1 MKIYHDFQHLEDIRN
16 AVVTTGSFDGVH
28 SGHKAIL
35 ERLKKLSF
43 EIGGETVLI
52 TFHPHPR
59 KVLYPDTYGKD
70 LRLITSPREKI
81 ELLSRAGLDHLIIV
95 NFTKKFSEISSLS
108 FVRDILLKRLRA
120 RKIVTGYNHHFG
132 HNREGDT
139 ELMRQLGKQ
148 LGFEVEEISEQE
160 IQQESVSSVT
170 IRKALLEGDI
180 QRANR
185 YLDHNYI
192 ITGKCTSLKPPS
204 ADSPYPHYS
213 ITLEDESKLLPP
225 NGTYPVLIVDD
236 EGKYPGRCFIRNN
249 SNSPLHASITF
260 ETEEHINCLTEI
272 TTLIF
277 LDFNP
282 TDHAH

>member
-1 MKIYHDFQHLEDIRN
+1 LKIYYDLEHLEGIRN

-35 ERLKKLSF
+35 ERLKKSAF

-70 LRLITSPREKI
+70 LRLITSSREKI

-95 NFTKKFSEISSLS
+95 NFTKEFSEISSLK
-108 FVRDILLKRLRA
+108 FVREILLKKLHA
-120 RKIVTGYNHHFG
+120 RMIITGYNHHFG

-139 ELMRQLGKQ
+139 ELMRQIGEQ
-148 LGFEVEEISEQE
+148 YGFDVEEIPEQE
-160 IQQESVSSVT
+160 VQQESVSSVT
-170 IRKALLEGDI
+170 IRKALQEGDL

-192 ITGKCTSLKPPS
+192 ITGTCTMMNPQSL
-204 ADSPYPHYS
+204 DSPYLHYS
-213 ITLEDESKLLPP
+213 VQLEEETKLLPP
-225 NGTYPVLIVDD
+225 DGTYPVIIIDD
-236 EGKYPGRCFIRNN
+236 DDKYYGRCFIRNN
-249 SNSPLHASITF
+249 LEYPLKASIVF
-260 ETEEHINCLTEI
+260 ETKEPVNCFSEI
-272 TTLIF
+272 TTLLF
-277 LDFNP
+277 QDNMP
-282 TDHAH
+282 KKDEH

>member
-1 MKIYHDFQHLEDIRN
+1 MKIYYDFQHLEDIRN

-35 ERLKKLSF
+35 ERLKKLAF

-59 KVLYPDTYGKD
+59 KVLYPATYGKD

-95 NFTKKFSEISSLS
+95 NFTKEFSEISSLS
-108 FVRDILLKRLRA
+108 FVRDMLLKKLHA
-120 RKIVTGYNHHFG
+120 RKIITGYNHHFG

-139 ELMRQLGKQ
+139 EMMRQHGKQ
-148 LGFEVEEISEQE
+148 YGFDVEEIPEQE
-160 IQQESVSSVT
+160 IQQESVSSVF
-170 IRKALLEGDI
+170 IRKALLEGNI

-192 ITGKCTSLKPPS
+192 ITGKCTCLNPL
-204 ADSPYPHYS
+204 ATDLTYPLYS
-213 ITLEDESKLLPP
+213 IKLEDETKLLPP
-225 NGTYPVLIVDD
+225 DGTYPVIIIDD
-236 EGKYPGRCFIRNN
+236 DDKYPGHCFIRNN
-249 SNSPLHASITF
+249 PESPLLASITF
-260 ETEEHINCLTEI
+260 ETGEPVSCLTEI
-272 TTLIF
+272 TTLLF
-277 LDFNP
+277 QDNA
-282 TDHAH
+282 TDDHAH

>member
-1 MKIYHDFQHLEDIRN
+1 MKIYYDFEHLEEIRN

-35 ERLKKLSF
+35 ERLKKLAF

-52 TFHPHPR
+52 TFQPHPR

-81 ELLSRAGLDHLIIV
+81 ELLSRAGLDHLILI
-95 NFTKKFSEISSLS
+95 NFTKEFSKISSVS
-108 FVRDILLKRLRA
+108 FVRDILLKKLHA
-120 RKIVTGYNHHFG
+120 RKIITGYNHHFG

-139 ELMRQLGKQ
+139 ELMRQLAKQ
-148 LGFEVEEISEQE
+148 FGFDVEEIPEQE
-160 IQQESVSSVT
+160 VQQESVSSVT

-180 QRANR
+180 QRANK

-204 ADSPYPHYS
+204 PASQHPRYS
-213 ITLEDESKLLPP
+213 IQLEEETKLLPP
-225 NGTYPVLIVDD
+225 DGTYPVIIID
-236 EGKYPGRCFIRNN
+236 EEDKYPGCCFIRNTPE
-249 SNSPLHASITF
+249 SPIQASISFETF
-260 ETEEHINCLTEI
+260 EPVHSLTGI
-272 TTLIF
+272 TTLLF
-277 LDFNP
+277 QDKAP
-282 TDHAH
+282 EPYAH